1 MPCPMSPPG
10 RQTSILIPRTH
21 PPRPQLPRVLSK
33 SHPFLKMD
41 GTLQTPYAQF
51 SFIILISNYLGWFP
65 ALASAAILMPAD
77 TLCSLPLLSPPF
89 IQTTEI
95 LPTHRRAGNQ
105 GGKSSQQAGALGV
118 WSKVAQ
124 APEAVGAAGRTR
136 PGRWE
141 PRVSLKWGGGSKGAV
156 KGAPGPSGNCCL
168 PDRPLPPPPGPHS
181 HPQASP
187 TGADTPSSQTK
198 LPAPT
203 SSSNRLPF
211 CPEDKS
217 QEILL
222 CPLPG
227 GLSPQKPLQR
237 SPLFVPVSPLLQIP
251 PGCLN

>member
-1 MPCPMSPPG
+1 MVS
-10 RQTSILIPRTH
+10 SIGFCCD
-21 PPRPQLPRVLSK
+21 S
-33 SHPFLKMD
+33 D
-41 GTLQTPYAQF
+41 
-51 SFIILISNYLGWFP
+51 
-65 ALASAAILMPAD
+65 ASRH
-77 TLCSLPLLSPPF
+77 TLLSPPPQPSLYPNHRDSSNPQESWKSGRE
-89 IQTTEI
+89 IQ
-95 LPTHRRAGNQ
+95 PAGRCP
-105 GGKSSQQAGALGV
+105 GGLVKGGTGPRGSGGSRQDPAWQ
-118 WSKVAQ
+118 
-124 APEAVGAAGRTR
+124 VGAQGLAQM
-136 PGRWE
+136 
-141 PRVSLKWGGGSKGAV
+141 GGGSKDAV

-237 SPLFVPVSPLLQIP
+237 SPLFVPVSPLLQTP